1 MANLRKKPYELNEEQ
16 IEWVNH
22 TLEQMSLDEKIGQLF
37 ITLKTKPGVNEA
49 EIQETLDQYHQGGLR
64 WQGGDS
70 ETVYLQNTTYQKLS
84 KIPLLIAANCDDGGN
99 GCLPS
104 EGTFVATA
112 AQAAAHPSTE
122 TAYHMGLVSA
132 REATSI
138 GCNWLFNPVADIY
151 MNWRNT
157 IVNTRC
163 FGDTPETVIR
173 NTKAFIKGAKDAN
186 PHMACCIKHFPGD
199 GVEELDQHLVVGM
212 NDLGVDE
219 WKNTYGKVYHELI
232 EDGIETIMVG
242 HIALPEM
249 SRKLRPGIRDEEIMP
264 ATLAPELLTDL
275 LRGEMGYN
283 GLLLTDATHMIGF
296 SAVKK
301 REEALP
307 LTIAAGCDM
316 ILFANDIEE
325 DMSFVKKGIEN
336 NLLSIERLNE
346 AVTRIL
352 GLKAKLQLTNPSIA
366 IPSKELISA
375 TVNTE
380 EHQSFRKLAAD
391 RCTTL
396 VKDTAHLMPV
406 NPDEKKKVWLL
417 YVQSAPTS
425 IAYKPDPARQIMIE
439 ELQSAGF
446 EVELAPCFYDLEAQ
460 SGPSPMNF
468 IKMSHKGTR
477 KQFQEKYDL
486 VIIAINVKG
495 YAQENI
501 VRIKWSQHHSLESPW
516 YISEVPTI
524 GISLNYTNHLVD
536 IPQVKT
542 FINAFGS
549 TRDNIRAAVEKMCGK
564 SEFTGEVKD
573 HYFCDRWETR
583 L

>member
-1 MANLRKKPYELNEEQ
+1 MVNLRKKPYQLNEEQ
-16 IEWVNH
+16 IDWVNR

-37 ITLKTKPGVNEA
+37 IMLKTKPGVDGA
-49 EIQETLDQYHQGGLR
+49 EIQEILDQYHQGGLR
-64 WQGGDS
+64 WQGGDI
-70 ETVYLQNTTYQKLS
+70 ETVYVQNTTYQKLS
-84 KIPLLIAANCDDGGN
+84 KIPLLIAANCDDGGI
-99 GCLPS
+99 GCLPDK
-104 EGTFVATA
+104 GTFVATA
-112 AQAAAHPSTE
+112 AQAAANKSDDA
-122 TAYHMGLVSA
+122 AYHMGLVSA

-138 GCNWLFNPVADIY
+138 GCNWLFNPVVDIY

-163 FGDTPETVIR
+163 FGSDSDTVLR
-173 NTKAFIKGAKDAN
+173 NTRAFIRGAKEAN
-186 PHMACCIKHFPGD
+186 PNMACCIKHFPGD
-199 GVEELDQHLVVGM
+199 GVDELDQHLVFGI
-212 NDLGVDE
+212 NNLSVDD
-219 WKNTYGKVYHELI
+219 WKNSFGKVYSNLI

-242 HIALPEM
+242 HIGLPEM
-249 SRKLRPGIRDEEIMP
+249 SRKLRPGIKDEEIMP

-275 LRGEMGYN
+275 LRGEMEYN
-283 GLLLTDATHMIGF
+283 GLLVTDASHMIGL

-325 DMSFVKKGIEN
+325 DMSYVKKGIES
-336 NLLSIERLNE
+336 NLLSIERVNE
-346 AVTRIL
+346 AVMRIL
-352 GLKAKLQLTNPSIA
+352 GLKAKLKLTEPGIA
-366 IPSKELISA
+366 IPGKDLIHT

-396 VKDTAHLMPV
+396 VKDTANLIPV
-406 NPDEKKKVWLL
+406 DSKEKKKVWLV
-417 YVQSAPTS
+417 YVQSAPTT

-460 SGPSPMNF
+460 NGPSIMNS
-468 IKMSHKGTR
+468 IKMLNMSSR
-477 KQFQEKYDL
+477 KEFKEKYDL
-486 VIIAINVKG
+486 VIVTINISG
-495 YAQENI
+495 YAQENV
-501 VRIKWSQHHSLESPW
+501 VRVKWSKNHSLELPW

-524 GISLNYTNHLVD
+524 GISLNYTTHLIDV
-536 IPQVKT
+536 PQVKT

-549 TRDNIRAAVEKMCGK
+549 TRDNIRATVEKMCGK

>member
-1 MANLRKKPYELNEEQ
+1 MVNLRKKPYQLNEEQ

-49 EIQETLDQYHQGGLR
+49 EIQEILNKYHQGGLR
-64 WQGGDS
+64 WQGGDMK
-70 ETVYLQNTTYQKLS
+70 TVYLQNTTYQKLS
-84 KIPLLIAANCDDGGN
+84 KIPLLIAANCDDGGI
-99 GCLPS
+99 GCLPDD
-104 EGTFVATA
+104 GTFVATA
-112 AQAAAHPSTE
+112 AQAAANESEE

-132 REATSI
+132 REATSV
-138 GCNWLFNPVADIY
+138 GCNWLFNPVVDIY

-163 FGDTPETVIR
+163 FGADSETVLKNAR
-173 NTKAFIKGAKDAN
+173 AFIRGAKDAN
-186 PHMACCIKHFPGD
+186 PNMACCIKHFPGD
-199 GVEELDQHLVVGM
+199 GVEELDQHLVFGM
-212 NDLGVDE
+212 NNLSVDE
-219 WKNTYGKVYHELI
+219 WKNSFGKVYSNLI
-232 EDGIETIMVG
+232 EDGIESIMVG
-242 HIALPEM
+242 HIGLPEM
-249 SRKLRPGIRDEEIMP
+249 SRKLRPGIKDEDIMP

-275 LRGEMGYN
+275 LRGEMKYN

-296 SAVKK
+296 AAIKK

-307 LTIAAGCDM
+307 LAISAGCDM

-325 DMSFVKKGIEN
+325 DMAFVKKGIEN

-352 GLKAKLQLTNPSIA
+352 GLKAKLELTDPSIA
-366 IPSKELISA
+366 IPSKELIHK
-375 TVNTE
+375 TVNTK

-396 VKDTAHLMPV
+396 VKDTANLIPV
-406 NPDEKKKVWLL
+406 NPDEKKKVWLV

-439 ELQSAGF
+439 ELQRVGF
-446 EVELAPCFYDLEAQ
+446 EVELAPSFYDLEAEN
-460 SGPSPMNF
+460 GPSLMNF
-468 IKMSHKGTR
+468 VKINNKSTR
-477 KQFQEKYDL
+477 KEFQEKYDL
-486 VIIAINVKG
+486 VIVAINVGG
-495 YAQENI
+495 YAQENV
-501 VRIKWSQHHSLESPW
+501 VRIKWSKNHSLELPW

-524 GISLNYTNHLVD
+524 GISLNYTNHLID

-549 TRDNIRAAVEKMCGK
+549 TRDNIRATVEKMCGK

-573 HYFCDRWETR
+573 YYFCDRWETR